1 MSKPNYI
8 FESPDGGKTIYR
20 RSSGNPHRELHYE
33 SDEIVTLR
41 DEVKET
47 QLWHD
52 IRQAARND
60 PALAEMLDKI
70 KMYWFLQK

>member
-1 MSKPNYI
+1 
-8 FESPDGGKTIYR
+8 
-20 RSSGNPHRELHYE
+20 
-33 SDEIVTLR
+33 
-41 DEVKET
+41 
-47 QLWHD
+47 LWHD

>member
-20 RSSGNPHRELHYE
+20 RTSGNPHRELHYE
-33 SDEIVTLR
+33 LDEIVTLR

-60 PALAEMLDKI
+60 PALGEMLDKI

>member
-1 MSKPNYI
+1 MSKPSYI

-20 RSSGNPHRELHYE
+20 RTSGNPHRELHCE
-33 SDEIVTLR
+33 SDEIVTMR
-41 DEVKET
+41 NEVKET

-52 IRQAARND
+52 IRQAACND
-60 PALAEMLDKI
+60 PVLGEMLDKI

>member
-20 RSSGNPHRELHYE
+20 RTSGNPHRELHYE

-47 QLWHD
+47 QLWHE
-52 IRQAARND
+52 IRQAACKR
-60 PALAEMLDKI
+60 PELAKLLEEIKI
-70 KMYWFLQK
+70 LYFLQK